1 MDTLDTQAEN
11 LIFAASEQGVRL
23 ELVQGLGIWEAH
35 PIRRHQ
41 MAAQRI
47 ARSVRPGASAGS
59 GCECCTTEDVLIRFP
74 DGSLKAPDVA
84 VFCQEPAELDEAV
97 TLVPDAVVEVISK
110 GYERKDTE
118 IGPPFYLSQGVKD
131 VLVFDPV
138 SGAITHHR
146 QGQKT
151 QLQSPIDVVLECGC
165 VVTI

>member
-84 VFCQEPAELDEAV
+84 VFCQEPAELDEA
-97 TLVPDAVVEVISK
+97 
-110 GYERKDTE
+110 E